1 MGRARTEHHVTR
13 TAMKENKLL
22 PKLGDARRVGDT
34 ESRKWPCQEGL
45 EPPAYVLLTHDP
57 NRADEAMAK

>member
-1 MGRARTEHHVTR
+1 
-13 TAMKENKLL
+13 MKENKLL